1 MNGIAYKY
9 KSSFRIVS
17 SAAQANDRIASQI
30 ISFSQLPDGWH
41 YGEGRGGTD
50 QAVKTALAI
59 YGLLRIKNAEDIEVF
74 PDISGGILVAGYH
87 DKENLEIFAGPDGR
101 IDVVREVNDDIVDE
115 KTGLSWNELEEY
127 VRGLLWKWKSMRSSD
142 YFIPSISAKERDDLK
157 VWLSKILQTRE
168 VYQLSTPAVLE
179 VAVEPNVNTYIAS
192 TTLKPQVIPPY
203 CGEYQRIDFQRKP
216 GWSANLQQTVTNVI

>member
-59 YGLLRIKNAEDIEVF
+59 YGLLRINNAEDIEVF
-74 PDISGGILVAGYH
+74 PDISGGILVAGYY

-127 VRGLLWKWKSMRSSD
+127 VRGLPWKLMRSSD

-157 VWLSKILQTRE
+157 VWLSEILQTRE

-179 VAVEPNVNTYIAS
+179 VAVKPSVNTYIAS
-192 TTLKPQVIPPY
+192 TTPKSQVIPPY
-203 CGEYQRIDFQRKP
+203 CGESRQTDYQ
-216 GWSANLQQTVTNVI
+216 